1 VVSLALAFS
10 MERMAA
16 HQCDGRCTM
25 ELGMSYALGIQL
37 QLGKHTRAFPVAI
50 LHVCNVMFCKCLLLH
65 FSAFTDRAR
74 ILASGGHAL
83 KIPLN
88 LH

>member
-1 VVSLALAFS
+1 
-10 MERMAA
+10 MAA